1 MRWHQLNEAGDTEK
15 GYSIVNE
22 IPEKYRRIVKE
33 YITMSESYVYRGMKD
48 TGTIIFGD
56 GTKMS
61 RKSKNTTNYYT
72 YIVDRILRR
81 QWEKFPLRSESF
93 ICTTHESTAGSY
105 GTVYVVIP
113 LENQDFGVAP
123 SDDFWYAFDETLE
136 QIISNG
142 SLHYF
147 NQILGRLYYIL
158 KKKEIMA
165 ASADSFFNSM
175 AILSQAIKKT
185 NYDYDSFPSTSDD
198 LQTFQD
204 EFALYKYFKEA
215 GDVQKGLAQIFDPVK
230 NKFSL
235 SKHPDDHDSEVWI
248 SGKVMFIRYESI
260 EEIDWDS
267 L

>member
-1 MRWHQLNEAGDTEK
+1 MRWNQLTEAGDTEK
-15 GYSIVNE
+15 GYAIVNE
-22 IPEKYRRIVKE
+22 IPEQYRGIVKE
-33 YITMSESYVYRGMKD
+33 YITTSESYVYRGMKD

-72 YIVDRILRR
+72 YIIDRILRR

-123 SDDFWYAFDETLE
+123 SDDFWFAFDETIE
-136 QIISNG
+136 NIISNG
-142 SLHYF
+142 SLQYF
-147 NQILGRLYYIL
+147 NEILGRLYYIL
-158 KKKEIMA
+158 KQKEIMA

-185 NYDYDSFPSTSDD
+185 NYDYDSFPSKTSD
-198 LQTFQD
+198 LQLFRD
-204 EFALYKYFKEA
+204 EFALYKYFKDA
-215 GDVQKGLAQIFDPVK
+215 GDVTKGLAQIFDPVK
-230 NKFSL
+230 NRFSL
-235 SKHPDDHDSEVWI
+235 SKHPDDHDSEVWV
-248 SGKVMFIRYESI
+248 SGKVMFIKYDAI